1 VSARLR
7 SLAKRRAAAGFTLL
21 ELLVAISLMAVLAVL
36 GWRGLDSVLASRER
50 ISQASDEVR
59 ALSVTFTQMDEDLR
73 RSWPVRL
80 LNLPQ
85 PPVAFVA
92 EGANE
97 QPALVLVRELPPGSG
112 GSQLQR
118 VSYRLRDG
126 VLERGFL
133 SLLLPAQGGGSGGG
147 MADGSGASAG
157 TSAEAQFTWQPL
169 MSGVRG
175 LQMRGWITGQ
185 GWVPAAA
192 LTSRTGA
199 TAAATGMVTG
209 VEVSIEWR
217 EGERVVRIFPVKD

>member
-1 VSARLR
+1 MKARLR
-7 SLAKRRAAAGFTLL
+7 SLPKRRAAPGFTLL
-21 ELLVAISLMAVLAVL
+21 ELLIAISLMAVLAVL

-59 ALSVTFTQMDEDLR
+59 ALSVSFTQMDEDLR

-92 EGANE
+92 DGANE

-126 VLERGFL
+126 VFERGFL
-133 SLLLPAQGGGSGGG
+133 PLVSPAQGGGSGST
-147 MADGSGASAG
+147 ADGSGASTGA
-157 TSAEAQFTWQPL
+157 TTEAQFTWQPL

-175 LQMRGWITGQ
+175 LQMRGWIAGQ

-199 TAAATGMVTG
+199 TALATGMVTG

-217 EGERVVRIFPVKD
+217 DGERVVRIFPVKD